1 MKLCVFPNDPIRAYF
16 EKGEIKDRYYNPQN
30 LFKEVHIISF
40 THDDIDEKDVQ
51 VLVGNA
57 KLKIHSVGKIG
68 LGNRQKN
75 LVNILDL
82 IKQIKPDV
90 IRAYNPLLQ
99 GWFAAKC
106 SDELG
111 IPFFLSLHTQYD
123 QNRKLLKKKNLK
135 KFLALKYTEKL
146 IEPYVLQHAQK
157 ITIVYKIIEPYVLKH
172 TKEKPEVL
180 YNKVNCEKF
189 SNSKKIESFSTPL
202 IISVGRLIEEKNH
215 HCLIRAMKNLDAY
228 CVIIGNGD
236 RYNEL
241 QNLIKKLDLENKI
254 AIEKS
259 VPNESIQNYY
269 KSAEVFALAYDPD
282 LEGVPIPVIE
292 AMATGLP
299 IVIPFPNTEYS
310 DNLENTVVFSERNA
324 EAFSKNI
331 EKILKNSDVA
341 KELSEKSINKSKEF
355 DSSIIEKREA
365 EIYEEI
371 VSGKTP
377 KE

>member
-189 SNSKKIESFSTPL
+189 YNSKKIESFSTPL

-254 AIEKS
+254 AIEKF

>member
-40 THDDIDEKDVQ
+40 THDDIDEKKVQ
-51 VLVGNA
+51 ALVGDA

-324 EAFSKNI
+324 EAFSRNI

-341 KELSEKSINKSKEF
+341 KELSEKSIKKSKEF

-371 VSGKTP
+371 VTGKTP

>member
-40 THDDIDEKDVQ
+40 THDDIDEKDAQ
-51 VLVGNA
+51 TLVGNA

-106 SDELG
+106 ADELG

-254 AIEKS
+254 VIEKS

-324 EAFSKNI
+324 EAFSRNI

-341 KELSEKSINKSKEF
+341 KELSEKSIKKSKEF

>member
-40 THDDIDEKDVQ
+40 THDDIDEKDAQ
-51 VLVGNA
+51 TLVGNA

-254 AIEKS
+254 AIEKF

>member
-189 SNSKKIESFSTPL
+189 YNSKKIESFSTPL

>member
-1 MKLCVFPNDPIRAYF
+1 MKLCVFPNDPIKAYF

-40 THDDIDEKDVQ
+40 THDDIDEKDAQ
-51 VLVGNA
+51 TLVGNA

-75 LVNILDL
+75 LVNILDM
-82 IKQIKPDV
+82 IKQIKPDI

-106 SDELG
+106 ADELG

-254 AIEKS
+254 VIEKS

-324 EAFSKNI
+324 EAFSRNI

-341 KELSEKSINKSKEF
+341 KELSEKSIKKSKEF